1 MRRASSR
8 SDACGIITRYKDAF
22 GKWRQTPEETFAA
35 LLEVIGQPEADEEAP
50 PLVVRRGQRKR
61 LKAPAEIILED
72 GGTLN
77 VKANLP
83 RDLPLGYHTLRY
95 LNGDCNAGRL
105 IVSPGVCFLPD
116 ELRAWGWSAQLYALR
131 SAQSWGMGDFGDLR
145 RLARWSAQDLAAGV
159 LLVNPLQTSSPV
171 LPQESSPYFPSSR
184 RYWNLLYLRMEDIP
198 GAVELKMDLDRLA
211 AAGRALNKERRIDR
225 DTIFNLKMNA
235 LRLLWQR
242 FRGDPRF
249 DRFCEEQGERLAQF
263 ATFCVLAERH
273 NSRWQNW
280 PADYRRPDSP
290 AVARFAADHT
300 GSLRFYQWVQWLLD
314 EQLAQAAAEIPLMQN
329 LPIGVDPGGADAWAW
344 QDYFASGFTVGAP
357 PDEYNTRGQDWGLP
371 PLVPWKL
378 RRAGYEP
385 FIQTIRATLRHAGGL
400 RIDHVMGLFRLF
412 WIPKNADARGGAY
425 IQYPADELL
434 AILALESE
442 RAKAYIV
449 GEDLGTVDKKFC
461 QQLMDSCVLSYRLVW
476 FENDAPARF
485 PEQALAAVTTH
496 DLPTIAGLWT
506 GSDLK
511 AQRELGLEPNEQG
524 MNLIRD
530 RLFSMLGVSEKA
542 SVEEV
547 IRRTYELLSQA
558 PSKIVSAT
566 LEDALAVEERP
577 NMPGATAE
585 RWPNW
590 SIALPKSHEELEQHQ
605 LMREVAQVLKRDE
618 L

>member
-8 SDACGIITRYKDAF
+8 LDACGIVTRYKDAF
-22 GKWRQTPEETFAA
+22 GKWRQTSEETCGA
-35 LLEVIGQPEADEEAP
+35 LLEVIGQPKAEEET
-50 PLVVRRGQRKR
+50 PLVVVRRGQRKR
-61 LKAPAEIILED
+61 LKAPVEIVLED
-72 GGTLN
+72 GGTLS
-77 VKANLP
+77 VKTNLP

-95 LNGDCNAGRL
+95 LDDDCNDGRL
-105 IVSPGVCFLPD
+105 IVSPGVCYLPK
-116 ELRAWGWSAQLYALR
+116 ELRVWGWSAQLYALR
-131 SAQSWGMGDFGDLR
+131 SSQSWGMGDFADLR
-145 RLARWSAQDLAAGV
+145 RLARWSAKDLGAGV

-171 LPQESSPYFPSSR
+171 LPQEPSPYFPSSR
-184 RYWNLLYLRMEDIP
+184 RYRNLLYLRIEDIP
-198 GAVELKMDLDRLA
+198 GAAESKIDLDRLA

-225 DTIFNLKMNA
+225 NAIFDLKMNA

-242 FRGDPRF
+242 FSGDPRF
-249 DRFCEEQGERLAQF
+249 DRFCEEQGEPLAQF

-273 NSRWQNW
+273 NSGWQHW

-290 AVARFAADHT
+290 AVARFATDHA

-314 EQLAQAAAEIPLMQN
+314 EQLAQAAAEIPLMQD

-344 QDYFASGFTVGAP
+344 QDYFATGFTVGAP
-357 PDEYNTRGQDWGLP
+357 PDEYNTQGQDWGLP

-412 WIPKNADARGGAY
+412 WIPKNAGARGGAY
-425 IQYPADELL
+425 IRYPADELL

-449 GEDLGTVDKKFC
+449 GEDLGTIDKKFR
-461 QQLMDSCVLSYRLVW
+461 QQLIDCCILSYRLVW
-476 FENDAPARF
+476 FENDPPARF
-485 PEQALAAVTTH
+485 PQQALAAVTTH

-506 GSDLK
+506 GSDLQ
-511 AQRELGLEPNEQG
+511 AQRHLGLEPNEHG
-524 MNLIRD
+524 TNLIRD
-530 RLFSMLGVSEKA
+530 RLSSMLGVSEKA

-566 LEDALAVEERP
+566 LEDALAVKERP

-585 RWPNW
+585 CWPSW
-590 SIALPKSHEELEQHQ
+590 SIALPKSHEELEQHE
-605 LMREVAQVLKRDE
+605 LTGEVAQALKRS
-618 L
+618 

>member
-22 GKWRQTPEETFAA
+22 GKWRQTPEETYAA
-35 LLEVIGQPEADEEAP
+35 LLEAIGQREAEEEAP
-50 PLVVRRGQRKR
+50 LLVVRRGQRKR

-77 VKANLP
+77 VKGNLP
-83 RDLPLGYHTLRY
+83 GDLPLGYHTLRY
-95 LNGDCNAGRL
+95 LDGGCNDGHL
-105 IVSPGVCFLPD
+105 IVSPGVCFLPK
-116 ELRAWGWSAQLYALR
+116 ELRVWGWSAQLYALR
-131 SAQSWGMGDFGDLR
+131 SSQSWGMGDFGDLR
-145 RLARWSAQDLAAGV
+145 RLARWSAKDLGAGV

-171 LPQESSPYFPSSR
+171 LPQELSPYFPSSR
-184 RYWNLLYLRMEDIP
+184 RYRNLLYLRIEDIP
-198 GAVELKMDLDRLA
+198 GAGELKMDLDCLA
-211 AAGRALNKERRIDR
+211 AAGQALNKERRIDR
-225 DTIFNLKMNA
+225 NAVFNLKMNA

-242 FRGDPRF
+242 FSGNPRF
-249 DRFCEEQGERLAQF
+249 DRFCEEQGESLAQF

-273 NSRWQNW
+273 NSGWHNW
-280 PADYRRPDSP
+280 PDDYRRPDSP
-290 AVARFAADHT
+290 AVARFAADHA

-314 EQLAQAAAEIPLMQN
+314 EQLAQAAAEIAIMQD

-344 QDYFASGFTVGAP
+344 QDLFASGFTVGVP
-357 PDEYNTRGQDWGLP
+357 PDEYNTQGQDWGLP
-371 PLVPWKL
+371 PLVPCKL

-412 WIPKNADARGGAY
+412 WIPKNADAREGAY
-425 IQYPADELL
+425 IRYPADELL

-449 GEDLGTVDKKFC
+449 GEDLGTIDKKFR

-476 FENDAPARF
+476 FENDPPAFF

-511 AQRELGLEPNEQG
+511 TQRELGLEPNEQG

-530 RLFSMLGVSEKA
+530 RLLAMLRVSEKDP
-542 SVEEV
+542 VQEV
-547 IRRTYELLSQA
+547 IRRTYELLAQA

-577 NMPGATAE
+577 NMPGVTIE
-585 RWPNW
+585 QWPNW
-590 SIALPKSHEELEQHQ
+590 SVALPKSQEQLEQHELTQ
-605 LMREVAQVLKRDE
+605 EVAQALKRG
-618 L
+618 